1 MHKVTSN
8 NLKNEIILPF
18 ICFFLEKSC
27 WKCLW
32 LKKNVYLCSAIQKW
46 RSKHIGIWCNG
57 NTTDSG
63 PVILGSSPSIP
74 TQFRMYRGDTSGFF
88 MPWKSVRACPYGWD
102 RSGGGMVAVRW
113 RTVVLTP
120 DRSSYFHFYFLLL
133 SAGLCSALS
142 KMWRSAP
149 VKSWT
154 QDDGSSAEGVAG
166 KSRDAR
172 FCVSQESK
180 PN

>member
-1 MHKVTSN
+1 MFWFI
-8 NLKNEIILPF
+8 EIFVSLHRKT
-18 ICFFLEKSC
+18 EK
-27 WKCLW
+27 W
-32 LKKNVYLCSAIQKW
+32 CS
-46 RSKHIGIWCNG
+46 IGLWCNG

-74 TQFRMYRGDTSGFF
+74 TQFRMYRGDASGFF
-88 MPWKSVRACPYGWD
+88 MPWKSVGARPYGWD

-120 DRSSYFHFYFLLL
+120 DRSSYFHFYFELL

-149 VKSWT
+149 GKSWT
-154 QDDGSSAEGVAG
+154 PDDGSSAEGVAG
-166 KSRDAR
+166 KSRDAKS
-172 FCVSQESK
+172 CVSQGGKS
-180 PN
+180 N